1 MEEVNIRGVNQIL
14 IEDQEDL
21 SALMTSNLREY
32 DKVIVLGCTGMLGY
46 YITAVLVLHFARS
59 IPMNHISVVGV
70 SRTETKQIQD
80 LKKGFPSTFKRISFD
95 RIDAEFKSLK
105 KILVIHAASP
115 SSIQSISHQPRGAI
129 ETNIQLTIKTAELIE
144 KNGGHIVFLSSGEVY
159 GDSARVP
166 TSESDYSP
174 INHLSQRGLY
184 PEIKKTAEA
193 ILQIYCQTTEKITGT
208 SLRVFH
214 TFGPGIKLD
223 DPRIFGLVCKAIHK
237 KEEIVLNSDGSTI
250 RVFMYTKDLVSAI
263 LHTIEV
269 KGFNVFNVAGK
280 EPISIANFC
289 ELSLGLGVPNIVYK
303 TDEDLIPRNIQ
314 TGFADTS
321 KLEALGWVPSV
332 STLDTLWR
340 TSKTL

>member
-1 MEEVNIRGVNQIL
+1 MVIIRKTGRVINKFEGVVLAEVTRGGI
-14 IEDQEDL
+14 IESL
-21 SALMTSNLREY
+21 H
-32 DKVIVLGCTGMLGY
+32 LG
-46 YITAVLVLHFARS
+46 
-59 IPMNHISVVGV
+59 
-70 SRTETKQIQD
+70 
-80 LKKGFPSTFKRISFD
+80 
-95 RIDAEFKSLK
+95 
-105 KILVIHAASP
+105 
-115 SSIQSISHQPRGAI
+115 
-129 ETNIQLTIKTAELIE
+129 
-144 KNGGHIVFLSSGEVY
+144 
-159 GDSARVP
+159 
-166 TSESDYSP
+166 
-174 INHLSQRGLY
+174 HL
-184 PEIKKTAEA
+184 
-193 ILQIYCQTTEKITGT
+193 
-208 SLRVFH
+208 
-214 TFGPGIKLD
+214 
-223 DPRIFGLVCKAIHK
+223 
-237 KEEIVLNSDGSTI
+237 IVLNSDGSTI